1 MEGANL
7 CKKRQL
13 LHAIPMHFMV
23 GDRSR
28 VVLELSADHQ
38 STEQFNASLWSYD
51 DIW

>member
-7 CKKRQL
+7 RKERQL
-13 LHAIPMHFMV
+13 LYAIPMHLMV

-38 STEQFNASLWSYD
+38 STGQVNAFLG
-51 DIW
+51 